1 MFIYSPRKGTPAAKL
16 EQDIPSEVI
25 SQRFKKLVELQ
36 TEIATELA
44 KKFEGKTVEVLV
56 DGPSKNNPE
65 MLSGRTRSNRL
76 VNFKAENVNKG
87 EIVNVEIIRAGAF
100 WLEGRGGK
108 CLAKLTPMMQQY
120 MEIKGQFTRTVCFS
134 GWETF

>member
-1 MFIYSPRKGTPAAKL
+1 M
-16 EQDIPSEVI
+16 
-25 SQRFKKLVELQ
+25 
-36 TEIATELA
+36 
-44 KKFEGKTVEVLV
+44 

-108 CLAKLTPMMQQY
+108 ML
-120 MEIKGQFTRTVCFS
+120 G
-134 GWETF
+134 